1 MTGLQICAGLA
12 LTTMMIGASWEA
24 AASGTLGNP
33 EVKAHWLVSEAPP
46 EVYVVSATVIACA
59 VGVAPRR
66 LATDVELVEEAVIGP
81 IPQGSWCDLRL
92 VVEGAAGNRQILMVD
107 IEDLSE
113 VESGI
118 LWLDGASVGALSAE
132 VDAEPLDD

>member
-1 MTGLQICAGLA
+1 MT
-12 LTTMMIGASWEA
+12 
-24 AASGTLGNP
+24 GNP
-33 EVKAHWLVSEAPP
+33 ELSAHWLTPEAPP
-46 EVYVVSATVIACA
+46 EVTVVSATVIPCT
-59 VGVAPRR
+59 VGLPLRR
-66 LATDVELVEEAVIGP
+66 IATDAELVEEAVIGP

-118 LWLDGASVGALSAE
+118 LWLDGAAVGALSAE

>member
-1 MTGLQICAGLA
+1 MTGTKFFAGCA
-12 LTTMMIGASWEA
+12 LTSFFVGASFEA
-24 AASGTLGNP
+24 KGSGVNGNP

-66 LATDVELVEEAVIGP
+66 LATDVELVEDAVIGP

-118 LWLDGASVGALSAE
+118 LWLDGAAVGALSAE